1 MEEMGVLKTIE
12 GYKNVWQLAND
23 RLFDKAKMWLKVCDL
38 IKNVQTWTDF
48 ERLRNFGHLRL

>member
-23 RLFDKAKMWLKVCDL
+23 RLFDKAK
-38 IKNVQTWTDF
+38 NVAKGLWFD
-48 ERLRNFGHLRL
+48 